1 MDDKMLYAAEL
12 KQKLIGYTGLR
23 NLANHQDQPETV
35 EKFNDIIA
43 NLTEELKLVDNNLK
57 V

>member
-1 MDDKMLYAAEL
+1 MEDKILYVTEL

-23 NLANHQDQPETV
+23 NLANHQDQPEMV

-43 NLTEELKLVDNNLK
+43 NLTEELKLVDNNPK